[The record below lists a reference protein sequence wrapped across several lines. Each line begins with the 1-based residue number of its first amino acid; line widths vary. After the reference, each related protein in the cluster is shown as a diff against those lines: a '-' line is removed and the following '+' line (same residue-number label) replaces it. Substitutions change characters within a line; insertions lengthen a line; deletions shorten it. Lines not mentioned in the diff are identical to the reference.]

1 MRSVQSSHFTDG
13 SLPVFVFPDALTFYQ
28 DDQSSHKQVL
38 TVYNPYEFTLKFKV
52 LCTAPSRY
60 LVVEAEGIIKPRCCV
75 DIVIR
80 HTAVKTTDPNIQ
92 DKFKLHVFKQGTN
105 KLLGQKEVLSVLLH
119 SKSAQQDKSTRRGSS
134 PRRSPRK
141 VSFHESVSYQGV
153 DTTYTPS
160 VWVVLLAVGC
170 IAALMLPLEGE
181 SSSSRL
187 PHYLFL
193 SVNQKLIAAFIL
205 GLVTMALLLK
215 T

>member
-52 LCTAPSRY
+52 LCTAPGRY

-119 SKSAQQDKSTRRGSS
+119 SKSAPQVSCRYTKRG
-134 PRRSPRK
+134 RGRER
-141 VSFHESVSYQGV
+141 
-153 DTTYTPS
+153 
-160 VWVVLLAVGC
+160 
-170 IAALMLPLEGE
+170 
-181 SSSSRL
+181 
-187 PHYLFL
+187 
-193 SVNQKLIAAFIL
+193 
-205 GLVTMALLLK
+205 GLVVPSMAERPIF
-215 T
+215 